1 MLNKKEFSK
10 RLSKV
15 SVNVLRNLIPA
26 LGLHKRNEQ
35 ILILKYVEQRGLWDI
50 AEKMTVTYESASNL
64 LCISREE
71 MQRHMV
77 EDYDILP
84 KDIQILVDKI
94 LK

>member
-10 RLSKV
+10 RLSKA
-15 SVNVLRNLIPA
+15 SVNLLRTLIPS

-35 ILILKYVEQRGLWDI
+35 ILMLKYVEQRGLWDI

-64 LCISREE
+64 LCLSREE
-71 MQRHMV
+71 MQRLMI

-84 KDIQILVDKI
+84 KEVKILVDKI

>member
-15 SVNVLRNLIPA
+15 SVNVLRTLIPA